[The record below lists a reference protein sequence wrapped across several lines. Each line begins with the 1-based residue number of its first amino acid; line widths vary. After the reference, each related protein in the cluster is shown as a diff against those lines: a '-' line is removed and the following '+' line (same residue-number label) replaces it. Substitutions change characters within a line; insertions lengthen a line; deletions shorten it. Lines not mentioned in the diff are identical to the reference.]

1 MDRSGRE
8 VVVTTEG
15 GRWGEWLARREYAGG
30 RHEST
35 PATRGEWGMEENE
48 RKGTT
53 ARVRIHT
60 HRAGDVEGR
69 RAYTAHAAKRSE
81 PAARRTDSGEASG

>member
-35 PATRGEWGMEENE
+35 PATSRRVGHGGEREDDRM
-48 RKGTT
+48 RT
-53 ARVRIHT
+53 IHT
-60 HRAGDVEGR
+60 NRAGDVEGR

-81 PAARRTDSGEASG
+81 PAAS